1 MYIYI
6 YKYIYIYIY
15 IYVNIYATYKR
26 YIYINDIFIF
36 VDTAFLG
43 KLRFMKITWS

>member
-6 YKYIYIYIY
+6 YIQHI
-15 IYVNIYATYKR
+15 ND
-26 YIYINDIFIF
+26 IYINDIFIF